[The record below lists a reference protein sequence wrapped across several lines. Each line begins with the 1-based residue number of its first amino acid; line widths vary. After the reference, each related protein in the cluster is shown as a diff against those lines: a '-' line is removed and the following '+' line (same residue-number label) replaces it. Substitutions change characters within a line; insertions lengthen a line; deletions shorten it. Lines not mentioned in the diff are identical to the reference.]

1 VLAGLAAAGAA
12 SLWPAAARPALAPF
26 RRKVG
31 SFEVMVLS
39 DGTLSVPLSF
49 TLPET
54 APAEAAALLTSHGLP
69 AAGSPSPTNVTLI
82 RTGSE
87 LVLIDAGAGSNFQ
100 ASAGKLGENLEAA
113 GIDPASVTKVV
124 FTHAHA
130 DHLWGTIDDLDEER
144 FPNARYVMSA
154 AEWDFWT
161 QPGTVAAVPDWLK
174 PMAQAAAR
182 ILKRIEGKLERRK
195 AGDALAP
202 GLSYVETSGHT
213 PGHMSVMV
221 ESGAERLLIG
231 GDAITHSAISFARP
245 DWRMGSDLDRD
256 RAIATR
262 KRLLGQ
268 LAADRLALVGFHLPW
283 PGHGMVERHGTAYRF
298 VPV

>member
-1 VLAGLAAAGAA
+1 
-12 SLWPAAARPALAPF
+12 
-26 RRKVG
+26 
-31 SFEVMVLS
+31 MVLS
-39 DGTLSVPLSF
+39 DGTLNVPLSF

-54 APAEAAALLTSHGLP
+54 PPAEAAALLTSHGLP
-69 AAGSPSPTNVTLI
+69 ATGAPSPTNVTLV
-82 RTGSE
+82 RSGSE
-87 LVLIDAGAGSNFQ
+87 LVLVDAGSGSNFQ

-113 GIDPASVTKVV
+113 GIDPASITKVI

-144 FPNARYVMSA
+144 FPKASYVISA

-161 QPGTVAAVPDWLK
+161 HPGTVADVPDWLK

-182 ILKRIEGKLERRK
+182 ILRRIEGRLERRK

-202 GLSYVETSGHT
+202 GLSYVDSSGHT

-231 GDAITHSAISFARP
+231 GDAITHAAISFARP
-245 DWRMGSDLDRD
+245 DWRMGSDFDRD
-256 RAIATR
+256 RGVATR
-262 KRLLGQ
+262 KRMLDQ

-283 PGHGMVERHGTAYRF
+283 PGHGLVERHGTAYRF
-298 VPV
+298 VPI